1 MKVEKKQSRES
12 VLDKAKKLAISKAVD
27 QYAKSYEEKTGKTVN
42 AEALKSIFI
51 QHADVVEDVMTKG
64 DFEKKIKTAV
74 DTVDVVEKMAR
85 IQDLN
90 GNVVQTKELVKDK
103 SALHVL
109 FSPDSIDSR
118 GDLKEEGKQAMQELV
133 EMHDLTNPEKLGEFL
148 VKLYIAQIEHFN
160 ERFELLEDLHLNDY
174 SSRLIDGKTYLER
187 YKRAQDETNQV
198 SYLEKADDA
207 FIKAI
212 HRFEGALRI
221 YVSDVKKIVRG
232 PRFIRSIKLTKLDG
246 DMKKIR
252 GMLETMQEL
261 VALEGLVGRW
271 KEDPQ
276 DDIQR
281 EYRDFFDNEISANL
295 PLLQNYC
302 KDEDDV
308 FWKDIE
314 ENGRTILLME

>member
-1 MKVEKKQSRES
+1 MKVEKKQSRAS

-27 QYAKSYEEKTGKTVN
+27 QYAESYEEKTGKTVN

-85 IQDLN
+85 TQDLN

-133 EMHDLTNPEKLGEFL
+133 EMHDLTNPKKLGEFL

-174 SSRLIDGKTYLER
+174 SSRLMDGKTYLER

-281 EYRDFFDNEISANL
+281 EYRDFFDNEIGANL

>member
-1 MKVEKKQSRES
+1 MKVEKKQSRAS

-27 QYAKSYEEKTGKTVN
+27 QYAESYEKKTGKTVN

-74 DTVDVVEKMAR
+74 DTVDVVGKMAR

-133 EMHDLTNPEKLGEFL
+133 EMHDLTNPKKLGEFL
-148 VKLYIAQIEHFN
+148 AELHIAQIEHFN

-174 SSRLIDGKTYLER
+174 SSRLMDGKTYLER

-281 EYRDFFDNEISANL
+281 EYRDFFDNEIGANL

>member
-1 MKVEKKQSRES
+1 M
-12 VLDKAKKLAISKAVD
+12 
-27 QYAKSYEEKTGKTVN
+27 
-42 AEALKSIFI
+42 
-51 QHADVVEDVMTKG
+51 
-64 DFEKKIKTAV
+64 

-85 IQDLN
+85 TQDLD
-90 GNVVQTKELVKDK
+90 GNVVHTKELVKDK

-133 EMHDLTNPEKLGEFL
+133 EMHDLTNPKKLGEFL
-148 VKLYIAQIEHFN
+148 VELHIAQIEHFN

-174 SSRLIDGKTYLER
+174 SSRLMDGKTYLER

-212 HRFEGALRI
+212 HRFEGAFRI

-281 EYRDFFDNEISANL
+281 EYRDFFDNEIGANL
-295 PLLQNYC
+295 PLLQDYC

>member
-1 MKVEKKQSRES
+1 MKVEKKQSRAS

-27 QYAKSYEEKTGKTVN
+27 QYAESYEKKTGKTVN

-74 DTVDVVEKMAR
+74 DTVDVVGKMAR

-133 EMHDLTNPEKLGEFL
+133 EMHDLTNPKKLGEFL

-174 SSRLIDGKTYLER
+174 SSRLMDGKTYLER

-281 EYRDFFDNEISANL
+281 EYRDFFDNEIGANL

>member
-174 SSRLIDGKTYLER
+174 SSRLMDGKTYLER